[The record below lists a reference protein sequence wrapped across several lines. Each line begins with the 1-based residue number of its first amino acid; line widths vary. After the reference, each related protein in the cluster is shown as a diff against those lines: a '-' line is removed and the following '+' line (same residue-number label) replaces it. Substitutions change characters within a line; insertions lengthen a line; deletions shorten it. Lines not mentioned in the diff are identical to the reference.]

1 MTDPVS
7 WTASAIATIAFQ
19 KFIESGA
26 GELGKKYT
34 VEAIA
39 KMESLLKRIWTKLR
53 GKPRVEEVKGSIEKT
68 QTITPEQINQIA
80 AYLQV
85 AMDDDAQFAAEIQ
98 ALAREINAGKL
109 QDNSSMVQNVTGH
122 NNMNVQAKAE
132 QGGKQWI
139 AEKQYFG
146 ASEAE

>member
-7 WTASAIATIAFQ
+7 MTAGAIATLAFQ
-19 KFIESGA
+19 KFIESSA
-26 GELGKKYT
+26 GKLGEKYT
-34 VEAIA
+34 MEAIA

-53 GKPRVEEVKGSIEKT
+53 GKPRIEEVRASIEKT
-68 QTITPEQINQIA
+68 HKITPEQINQVA

-85 AMDDDAQFAAEIQ
+85 AIDDDPQFGSELQ
-98 ALAREINAGKL
+98 ALAQEINAGKL
-109 QDNSSMVQNVTGH
+109 QDNSNMVQNVTGD

-139 AEKQYFG
+139 ADKQYFG
-146 ASEAE
+146 TSELD